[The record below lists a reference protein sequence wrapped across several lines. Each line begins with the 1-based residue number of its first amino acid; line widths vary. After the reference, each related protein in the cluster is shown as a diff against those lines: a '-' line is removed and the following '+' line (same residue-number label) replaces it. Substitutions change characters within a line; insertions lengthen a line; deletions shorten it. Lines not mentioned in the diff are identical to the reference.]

1 MNEEKKVEIGLGEKL
16 KNYRRISCLSQDG
29 LAEASGISIRTIQR
43 IEEGKSIGSAY
54 TLNALAGTLNINS
67 ADLIIQEPLN
77 PLPDSHKIGHLKIL
91 NLSAIAVLLIPLANI
106 ILPAFILWKNRDD
119 EKIKKIGS
127 QIVSFQILWTIG
139 TLVMCFIIPI
149 VLLLLFSSLNGA
161 GVPLF
166 VPVYFISVILNIYF
180 TIRFAISINS
190 QSPFLERIPNI
201 L

>member
-16 KNYRRISCLSQDG
+16 KNYRRINCLSQDG

-54 TLNALAGTLNINS
+54 TLNALARTLNINS

-77 PLPDSHKIGHLKIL
+77 PLPDSHKTNHLKIL

-127 QIVSFQILWTIG
+127 KIVSFQIFWTLG
-139 TLVMCFIIPI
+139 TLVMCIIIPI
-149 VLLLLFSSLNGA
+149 VLLLLFQSLNGA
-161 GVPLF
+161 SVPLCL
-166 VPVYFISVILNIYF
+166 PVYFISVILNIYF
-180 TIRFAISINS
+180 IIRFAISINN
-190 QSPFLERIPNI
+190 QSPFLERIPNM